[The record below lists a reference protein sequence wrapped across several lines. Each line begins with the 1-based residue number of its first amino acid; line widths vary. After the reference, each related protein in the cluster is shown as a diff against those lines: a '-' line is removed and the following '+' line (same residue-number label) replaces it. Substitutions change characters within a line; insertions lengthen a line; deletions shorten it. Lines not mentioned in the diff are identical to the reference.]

1 MSIYLSWGQSHSVF
15 NREDL
20 SEYVRKH
27 KYIATSK
34 LCAECKIFDSQKQ
47 KCTHPLFGCESNP
60 LRHKPWESESI
71 CPKKIK
77 PS

>member
-1 MSIYLSWGQSHSVF
+1 MSLYLTWGNEQMVL
-15 NREDL
+15 NREDAL
-20 SEYVRKH
+20 RYI
-27 KYIATSK
+27 KYKNVIATSK
-34 LCAECKIFDSQKQ
+34 LCAECKIFDNHKQ
-47 KCTHPLFGCESNP
+47 KCTHASFGCESNP

>member
-1 MSIYLSWGQSHSVF
+1 MSIYLSWGESHSVF

-20 SEYVRKH
+20 SEYIKKH
-27 KYIATSK
+27 EYMATSK
-34 LCAECKIFDSQKQ
+34 LCSECKIFDAIQQ

-60 LRHKPWESESI
+60 ARIKPWESESI

>member
-1 MSIYLSWGQSHSVF
+1 MSVYLTWGQNSAVH
-15 NREDL
+15 NREDIID
-20 SEYVRKH
+20 YIK
-27 KYIATSK
+27 KKDKIATSK
-34 LCAECKIFDSQKQ
+34 LCAECKIFDVYQQ

-60 LRHKPWESESI
+60 LRIKPWESESI

>member
-1 MSIYLSWGQSHSVF
+1 MSVYLNWGKTQAVF

-20 SEYVRKH
+20 IRYITNKD
-27 KYIATSK
+27 KIATSK

-47 KCTHPLFGCESNP
+47 KCTHPLFGCENNP
-60 LRHKPWESESI
+60 ARIKPWESESV

>member
-1 MSIYLSWGQSHSVF
+1 MSVYLSWGQSHSVF

-47 KCTHPLFGCESNP
+47 KCTHPSFGCESNP
-60 LRHKPWESESI
+60 IRFRPWESEAI

>member
-1 MSIYLSWGQSHSVF
+1 MGLYLTWGNEHMVL
-15 NREDL
+15 NREDAL
-20 SEYVRKH
+20 RYI
-27 KYIATSK
+27 KYKNIIATSK
-34 LCAECKIFDSQKQ
+34 LCAECKIFDTIQQ

-60 LRHKPWESESI
+60 ARIKPWESESI